1 MLYGCLGGVWGV
13 YGLGVGGDGGGGR
26 WGVRGETFSG
36 WSVDL
41 PVWCYPIEYGEDHED
56 LGTRDLPQLLTFFL
70 VVIGWV
76 HTDEERNIIK

>member
-1 MLYGCLGGVWGV
+1 MLNYECCMGVW
-13 YGLGVGGDGGGGR
+13 VGCGGCMGWGWEGTGGGGR

-70 VVIGWV
+70 VVIVCV
-76 HTDEERNIIK
+76 HK

>member
-1 MLYGCLGGVWGV
+1 MLNYECCMGVW
-13 YGLGVGGDGGGGR
+13 VGCGGCMGWGWEGTGGEGGGR
-26 WGVRGETFSG
+26 EGVRGETFSG

-70 VVIGWV
+70 VVIVCV
-76 HTDEERNIIK
+76 HK

>member
-1 MLYGCLGGVWGV
+1 MNAVWVFGWGV
-13 YGLGVGGDGGGGR
+13 GVVWVGGGR
-26 WGVRGETFSG
+26 GRGGEGGGREGVRGETFSG

-70 VVIGWV
+70 VVIVCV
-76 HTDEERNIIK
+76 HK